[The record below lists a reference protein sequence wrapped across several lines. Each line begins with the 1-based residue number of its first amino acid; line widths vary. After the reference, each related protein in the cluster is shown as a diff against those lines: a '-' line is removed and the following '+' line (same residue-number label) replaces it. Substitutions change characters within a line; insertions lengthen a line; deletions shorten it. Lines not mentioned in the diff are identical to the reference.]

1 MDCKYTAYDRII
13 HITEKLPKDKI
24 SEAIEIIQEDSFQD
38 LLDFCV
44 SRIALHRLRQ
54 SHCMILL
61 SFLTLWMI
69 IILNLIVKNY
79 LHCMTQLVYQK
90 ICRLQYSVSTFSD
103 VPLATVKEIRSQI
116 TD

>member
-1 MDCKYTAYDRII
+1 MDYKYTAYDRII

-44 SRIALHRLRQ
+44 EQNCFTQAQAI
-54 SHCMILL
+54 
-61 SFLTLWMI
+61 TLYDFM
-69 IILNLIVKNY
+69 NLIVKNY

-90 ICRLQYSVSTFSD
+90 ICRLRYRVSSQKRKGIRMD
-103 VPLATVKEIRSQI
+103 VLFFV
-116 TD
+116 

>member
-38 LLDFCV
+38 F
-44 SRIALHRLRQ
+44 
-54 SHCMILL
+54 
-61 SFLTLWMI
+61 
-69 IILNLIVKNY
+69 